1 MKLTENVRTVC
12 ALSELGR
19 PSRTGEEGRSDQARP
34 SRRREPLSER
44 PRGID
49 IAIIGGGPGGLAAAL
64 YAARGRAKTVVFERG
79 IPGGQI
85 MTTDWIENY
94 PGFPQGLSGAE
105 LGVLMTK
112 QAEEHGA
119 ILRTFSPIESLTT
132 DGNGFLLTSEGDEF
146 LAKCVILATGAVPR
160 KLGVPGEAEF
170 TGRGVS
176 WCATCDARCSGQGRR
191 RRRRQGRHRGG
202 DVPDEFASR
211 VCVVHRRDEL
221 RATKCIQERC
231 FMNEKIEMHWNRT
244 VAEILGAEG
253 KVTGVRLESTVDEP
267 EELLPVDGVFI
278 FVGVH
283 PTNELATGL
292 CDLDERGYIRIDHD
306 GRTSVPGLFAAG
318 DVTDSELKQVITAA
332 GKGASAAF
340 EALRY
345 IDTTTVCTI

>member
-1 MKLTENVRTVC
+1 MTTPE
-12 ALSELGR
+12 S
-19 PSRTGEEGRSDQARP
+19 
-34 SRRREPLSER
+34 
-44 PRGID
+44 ID

-85 MTTDWIENY
+85 VTTDWVENY

-105 LGVLMTK
+105 LGDLMTK

-119 ILRTFSPIESLTT
+119 ILRTFSPVDSLVEGG
-132 DGNGFLLTSEGDEF
+132 DGFVLTSEGGEF
-146 LAKCVILATGAVPR
+146 SAKCVILATGAVPR

-176 WCATCDARCSGQGRR
+176 WCATCDGALFKDKVVAVMG
-191 RRRRQGRHRGG
+191 GG
-202 DVPDEFASR
+202 DAAVEEAMFLTKFASR
-211 VCVVHRRDEL
+211 VHLIHRRDEL

-231 FMNEKIEMHWNRT
+231 FANSKIELHWSRT
-244 VAEILGAEG
+244 ISEIIGEQG
-253 KVTGVRLESTVDEP
+253 KVASVRLESTAGEP
-267 EELLPVDGVFI
+267 EELLPLDGVFI

-283 PTNELATGL
+283 PTNELAAGL
-292 CDLDERGYIRIDHD
+292 CELDESGYIRIDHD

-332 GKGASAAF
+332 AKGASAAF

-345 IDTTTVCTI
+345 IDANTVCAI